1 MKTAKIHILS
11 DEIINKIAAGEV
23 IERPASVVKELIEN
37 ALDARSSFIK
47 VQIEEGGK
55 KKITITDN
63 GEGMSPEDLKLCFLR
78 HTTSKLSSADDLFH
92 LRTNGFRGEA
102 VASIAAISKM
112 TIISKTKDAPCAQK
126 VEIQSGDLK
135 KTEEISAPQGT
146 SFVIEDLFF
155 NTPVRRNFL
164 SSESAESTR
173 ILDVI
178 VRIAIAHPEI
188 RFEYR
193 NGSKEVFTGV
203 EGDLRS
209 RLAETIGTGIAK
221 KLIPL
226 DYFENNIS
234 ITGFIS
240 PSEMQNGKKNR
251 HFLYLKN
258 RPIWNPA
265 VIKAVQKAYEPYG
278 KLISPTSV
286 LFLDMP
292 DMDFDVNV
300 HPAKKEVRFVND
312 SAIYSTV
319 HRAIRNKLQEESA
332 ACGAPIIHL
341 NDCSYTSTVQE
352 PEKKWPSF
360 NNEISNDTLKRN
372 FQAKPNP
379 PKEAL
384 VQDLFSL
391 PEFGKIIPL
400 SQKSFEI
407 PEKAPLYSTPSFLQ
421 LAETYIVCQDMEG
434 LLLIDQSAA
443 HARILYEQ
451 ALKTLSSNNMINSQ
465 ELLFPELIELSKVE
479 KSLLVEILP
488 DLKKLGFY
496 LEPFGGDT
504 YQIRGIPSGLS
515 FSRAEKCIH
524 EFLDSLQ
531 EDSPSSKVP
540 LDATAKA
547 WASTT
552 AYRAN
557 EKLSGEE
564 MASLVNQLLQTEEP
578 LISPYGKP
586 TLLRIPI
593 EDIHKKFKR

>member
-1 MKTAKIHILS
+1 MKTPKIHILS

-63 GEGMSPEDLKLCFLR
+63 GEGMSPEDLKLCYLR

-102 VASIAAISKM
+102 VASVAAISKM
-112 TIISKTKDAPCAQK
+112 TITSKTTEATSAHKIQIQAG
-126 VEIQSGDLK
+126 EIQK
-135 KTEEISAPQGT
+135 IEEVSAPQGT

-173 ILDVI
+173 ILDAI

-193 NGSKEVFTGV
+193 NESKETFTGV

-209 RLAETIGTGIAK
+209 RLAETIGSGIAK
-221 KLIPL
+221 KLIPVN
-226 DYFENNIS
+226 YSENNIS
-234 ITGFIS
+234 ISGFIS
-240 PSEMQNGKKNR
+240 PPDVLNGKKNR

-258 RPIWNPA
+258 RPIWNSA

-278 KLISPTSV
+278 KLISPVSV

-312 SAIYSTV
+312 SSIYSTV
-319 HRAIRNKLQEESA
+319 YRAIRNTLQEESSS
-332 ACGAPIIHL
+332 CGAPVIHL
-341 NDCSYTSTVQE
+341 SENSFSSTVQE
-352 PEKKWPSF
+352 PEKSWSSTVSQKP
-360 NNEISNDTLKRN
+360 L
-372 FQAKPNP
+372 FQ
-379 PKEAL
+379 PKSTDKE
-384 VQDLFSL
+384 VVTQDLFSL

-407 PEKAPLYSTPSFLQ
+407 PDKTPLYSAPSFLQ
-421 LAETYIVCQDMEG
+421 LADTYIVCQDMEG

-451 ALKTLSSNNMINSQ
+451 AIKTLESDNMINSQ

-479 KSLLVEILP
+479 KSLLIEILP
-488 DLKKLGFY
+488 DLRKLGFY

-531 EDSPSSKVP
+531 EDSPSSKIP
-540 LDATAKA
+540 LDSTAKA

-557 EKLSGEE
+557 EKLNNEE
-564 MASLVNQLLQTEEP
+564 MSSLVNQLLQTKEP
-578 LISPYGKP
+578 LVSPYGKP

>member
-1 MKTAKIHILS
+1 MKTPKIHILS

-63 GEGMSPEDLKLCFLR
+63 GEGMSPEDLKLCYLR

-102 VASIAAISKM
+102 VASVAAISKM
-112 TIISKTKDAPCAQK
+112 TITSKTTEATSAHKIQIQAG
-126 VEIQSGDLK
+126 EIQK
-135 KTEEISAPQGT
+135 IEEVSAPQGT

-193 NGSKEVFTGV
+193 NESKETFTGV

-209 RLAETIGTGIAK
+209 RLAETIGSGIAK
-221 KLIPL
+221 KLIPVN
-226 DYFENNIS
+226 YSENNIS
-234 ITGFIS
+234 ISGFIS
-240 PSEMQNGKKNR
+240 PPDVLNGKKNR

-278 KLISPTSV
+278 KLISPVSV

-312 SAIYSTV
+312 SSIYSTV
-319 HRAIRNKLQEESA
+319 YRAIRNTLQEESSS
-332 ACGAPIIHL
+332 CGAPVIHL
-341 NDCSYTSTVQE
+341 SENSFSSTVQE
-352 PEKKWPSF
+352 PEKSWSSTVSQKP
-360 NNEISNDTLKRN
+360 L
-372 FQAKPNP
+372 FQ
-379 PKEAL
+379 PKSTDKE
-384 VQDLFSL
+384 VVTQDLFSL

-407 PEKAPLYSTPSFLQ
+407 PDKTPLYSAPSFLQ
-421 LAETYIVCQDMEG
+421 LADTYIVCQDMEG

-451 ALKTLSSNNMINSQ
+451 AIKTLESDNMINSQ

-479 KSLLVEILP
+479 KSLLIEILP
-488 DLKKLGFY
+488 DLRKLGFY

-531 EDSPSSKVP
+531 EDSPSSKIP
-540 LDATAKA
+540 LDSTAKA

-557 EKLSGEE
+557 EKLNNEE
-564 MASLVNQLLQTEEP
+564 MSSLVNQLLQTKEP
-578 LISPYGKP
+578 LVSPYGKP

>member
-1 MKTAKIHILS
+1 MRTPKIHILS

-63 GEGMSPEDLKLCFLR
+63 GEGMSPEDLKLCYLR

-102 VASIAAISKM
+102 VASVAAISKM
-112 TIISKTKDAPCAQK
+112 TITSKTTKATSAHKIQIQAG
-126 VEIQSGDLK
+126 EIQK
-135 KTEEISAPQGT
+135 IEEVSAPQGT

-193 NGSKEVFTGV
+193 NESKETFTGV

-209 RLAETIGTGIAK
+209 RLAETIGSGIAK
-221 KLIPL
+221 KLIPVN
-226 DYFENNIS
+226 YSENNIS
-234 ITGFIS
+234 ISGFIS
-240 PSEMQNGKKNR
+240 PLDVLNGKKNR

-278 KLISPTSV
+278 KLISPVSV

-312 SAIYSTV
+312 SSIYSTV
-319 HRAIRNKLQEESA
+319 YRAIRNTLQEESSS
-332 ACGAPIIHL
+332 CGAPVIHL
-341 NDCSYTSTVQE
+341 SENSFSSTVQE
-352 PEKKWPSF
+352 PEKSWSSTVSQKP
-360 NNEISNDTLKRN
+360 L
-372 FQAKPNP
+372 FQ
-379 PKEAL
+379 PKSTDKEVI

-400 SQKSFEI
+400 SQKSIEI
-407 PEKAPLYSTPSFLQ
+407 PDKTPLYSAPSFLQ
-421 LAETYIVCQDMEG
+421 LADTYIVCQDMEG

-451 ALKTLSSNNMINSQ
+451 AIKTLESDNVINSQ

-479 KSLLVEILP
+479 KSLLIEILP
-488 DLKKLGFY
+488 DLRKLGFY

-531 EDSPSSKVP
+531 EDSPSSKIP
-540 LDATAKA
+540 LDSTAKA

-557 EKLSGEE
+557 EKLNGEE
-564 MASLVNQLLQTEEP
+564 MSSLVNQLLQTKEP
-578 LISPYGKP
+578 LVSPYGKP

>member
-1 MKTAKIHILS
+1 M
-11 DEIINKIAAGEV
+11 
-23 IERPASVVKELIEN
+23 VKELIEN
-37 ALDARSSFIK
+37 ALDAGSTFIK

-55 KKITITDN
+55 KKITLTDN
-63 GEGMSPEDLKLCFLR
+63 GEGMSPEDLKLCYLR

-102 VASIAAISKM
+102 VASVAAISKM
-112 TIISKTKDAPCAQK
+112 IITSKTAEGTSAHKIQIQAG
-126 VEIQSGDLK
+126 EIQK
-135 KTEEISAPQGT
+135 IEEVSAPQGT

-164 SSESAESTR
+164 SSEPAESTR

-193 NGSKEVFTGV
+193 NGSKETFTGV
-203 EGDLRS
+203 EGNLRS
-209 RLAETIGTGIAK
+209 RLAETIGSGIAK
-221 KLIPL
+221 KLIPVN
-226 DYFENNIS
+226 YSENNIS
-234 ITGFIS
+234 ISGFIS
-240 PSEMQNGKKNR
+240 PSDVLNGKKNR

-278 KLISPTSV
+278 KLISPVSV

-312 SAIYSTV
+312 SSIYSTV
-319 HRAIRNKLQEESA
+319 YRAIRNTLQEESVSF
-332 ACGAPIIHL
+332 GAPVIHL
-341 NDCSYTSTVQE
+341 SEKPFSNTVQE
-352 PEKKWPSF
+352 PEKSWSSTE
-360 NNEISNDTLKRN
+360 NTLNQVSQKPL
-372 FQAKPNP
+372 FQ
-379 PKEAL
+379 PKSSDKNVV

-407 PEKAPLYSTPSFLQ
+407 PDKTPLYSSPSFLQ
-421 LAETYIVCQDMEG
+421 LADTYIVCQDMEG

-451 ALKTLSSNNMINSQ
+451 AIKTLESDNMINSQ

-479 KSLLVEILP
+479 KSLLIEILP
-488 DLKKLGFY
+488 DLRKLGFY

-531 EDSPSSKVP
+531 EDSPSSKIP
-540 LDATAKA
+540 LDSTAKA

-564 MASLVNQLLQTEEP
+564 MSSLVNQLLQTKEP

>member
-1 MKTAKIHILS
+1 MLLTNSFLLFCFSSKIRFPLLS
-11 DEIINKIAAGEV
+11 
-23 IERPASVVKELIEN
+23 L
-37 ALDARSSFIK
+37 
-47 VQIEEGGK
+47 
-55 KKITITDN
+55 TI
-63 GEGMSPEDLKLCFLR
+63 
-78 HTTSKLSSADDLFH
+78 
-92 LRTNGFRGEA
+92 
-102 VASIAAISKM
+102 
-112 TIISKTKDAPCAQK
+112 
-126 VEIQSGDLK
+126 
-135 KTEEISAPQGT
+135 
-146 SFVIEDLFF
+146 VIEDLFF

-173 ILDVI
+173 ILDAI

-193 NGSKEVFTGV
+193 NESKETFTGV

-209 RLAETIGTGIAK
+209 RLAETIGSGIAK
-221 KLIPL
+221 KLIPVN
-226 DYFENNIS
+226 YSENNIS
-234 ITGFIS
+234 ISGFIS
-240 PSEMQNGKKNR
+240 PPDVLNGKKNR

-278 KLISPTSV
+278 KLISPVSV

-312 SAIYSTV
+312 SSIYSTV
-319 HRAIRNKLQEESA
+319 YRAIRNTLQEESSS
-332 ACGAPIIHL
+332 CGAPVIHL
-341 NDCSYTSTVQE
+341 SENSFSSTVQE
-352 PEKKWPSF
+352 PEKSWSSTVSQKP
-360 NNEISNDTLKRN
+360 L
-372 FQAKPNP
+372 FQ
-379 PKEAL
+379 PKSTDKE
-384 VQDLFSL
+384 VVTQDLFSL

-407 PEKAPLYSTPSFLQ
+407 PDKTPLYSAPSFLQ
-421 LAETYIVCQDMEG
+421 LADTYIVCQDMEG

-451 ALKTLSSNNMINSQ
+451 AIKTLESDNVINSQ

-479 KSLLVEILP
+479 KSLLIEILP
-488 DLKKLGFY
+488 DLRKLGFY

-531 EDSPSSKVP
+531 EDSPSSKIP
-540 LDATAKA
+540 LDSTAKA

-557 EKLSGEE
+557 EKLNNEE
-564 MASLVNQLLQTEEP
+564 MSSLVNQLLQTKEP
-578 LISPYGKP
+578 LVSPYGKP

>member
-1 MKTAKIHILS
+1 MKTPKIHILS

-63 GEGMSPEDLKLCFLR
+63 GEGMSPEDLKLCYLR

-102 VASIAAISKM
+102 LASVAAISKM
-112 TIISKTKDAPCAQK
+112 TITSKTTEATSAHKIQIQAG
-126 VEIQSGDLK
+126 EIQK
-135 KTEEISAPQGT
+135 IEEVSAPQGT

-173 ILDVI
+173 ILDAI

-193 NGSKEVFTGV
+193 NESKETFTGV

-209 RLAETIGTGIAK
+209 RLAETIGSGIAK
-221 KLIPL
+221 KLIPVN
-226 DYFENNIS
+226 YSENNIS
-234 ITGFIS
+234 ISGFIS
-240 PSEMQNGKKNR
+240 PPDVLNGKKNR

-278 KLISPTSV
+278 KLISPVSV

-312 SAIYSTV
+312 SSIYSTV
-319 HRAIRNKLQEESA
+319 YRAIRNTLQEESSS
-332 ACGAPIIHL
+332 CGAPVIHL
-341 NDCSYTSTVQE
+341 SENSFSSTVQE
-352 PEKKWPSF
+352 PEKSWSSTVSQKP
-360 NNEISNDTLKRN
+360 L
-372 FQAKPNP
+372 FQ
-379 PKEAL
+379 PKSTDKE
-384 VQDLFSL
+384 VVTQDLFSL

-407 PEKAPLYSTPSFLQ
+407 PDKTPLYSAPSFLQ
-421 LAETYIVCQDMEG
+421 LADTYIVCQDMEG

-451 ALKTLSSNNMINSQ
+451 AIKTLESDNVINSQ

-479 KSLLVEILP
+479 KSLLIEILP
-488 DLKKLGFY
+488 DLRKLGFY

-531 EDSPSSKVP
+531 EDSPSSKIP
-540 LDATAKA
+540 LDSTAKA

-557 EKLSGEE
+557 EKLNNEE
-564 MASLVNQLLQTEEP
+564 MSSLVNQLLQTKEP
-578 LISPYGKP
+578 LVSPYGKP

>member
-1 MKTAKIHILS
+1 MKTPKIHILS

-63 GEGMSPEDLKLCFLR
+63 GEGMSPEDLKLCYLR

-102 VASIAAISKM
+102 VASVAAISKM
-112 TIISKTKDAPCAQK
+112 TITSKTTEATSAHKIQIQAG
-126 VEIQSGDLK
+126 EIQK
-135 KTEEISAPQGT
+135 IEEVSAPQGT

-193 NGSKEVFTGV
+193 NESKETFTGV

-209 RLAETIGTGIAK
+209 RLAETIGSGIAK
-221 KLIPL
+221 KLIPVNHS
-226 DYFENNIS
+226 ENNIS
-234 ITGFIS
+234 ISGFIS
-240 PSEMQNGKKNR
+240 PPDVLNGKKNR

-278 KLISPTSV
+278 KLISPVSV

-312 SAIYSTV
+312 SSIYSTV
-319 HRAIRNKLQEESA
+319 YRAIRNTLQEESSS
-332 ACGAPIIHL
+332 CGAPVIHL
-341 NDCSYTSTVQE
+341 SENSFSSTVQE
-352 PEKKWPSF
+352 PEKSWSSTVSQKP
-360 NNEISNDTLKRN
+360 L
-372 FQAKPNP
+372 FQ
-379 PKEAL
+379 PKSTDKE
-384 VQDLFSL
+384 VVTQDLFSL

-407 PEKAPLYSTPSFLQ
+407 PDKTPLYSAPSFLQ
-421 LAETYIVCQDMEG
+421 LADTYIVCQDMEG

-451 ALKTLSSNNMINSQ
+451 AIKTLESDNVINSQ

-479 KSLLVEILP
+479 KSLLIEILP
-488 DLKKLGFY
+488 DLRKLGFY

-531 EDSPSSKVP
+531 EDSPSSKIP
-540 LDATAKA
+540 LDSTAKA

-557 EKLSGEE
+557 EKLNNEE
-564 MASLVNQLLQTEEP
+564 MSSLVNQLLQTKEP
-578 LISPYGKP
+578 LVSPYGKP

>member
-1 MKTAKIHILS
+1 MKTPKIHILS

-63 GEGMSPEDLKLCFLR
+63 GEGMSPEDLKLCYLR

-102 VASIAAISKM
+102 VASVAAISKM
-112 TIISKTKDAPCAQK
+112 TITSKTTEATSAHKIQIQAG
-126 VEIQSGDLK
+126 EIQK
-135 KTEEISAPQGT
+135 IEEVSAPQGT

-173 ILDVI
+173 ILDAI

-193 NGSKEVFTGV
+193 NESKETFTGV

-209 RLAETIGTGIAK
+209 RLAETIGSGIAK
-221 KLIPL
+221 KLIPVN
-226 DYFENNIS
+226 YSENNIS
-234 ITGFIS
+234 ISGFIS
-240 PSEMQNGKKNR
+240 PPDVLNGKKNR

-278 KLISPTSV
+278 KLISPVSV

-312 SAIYSTV
+312 SSIYSTV
-319 HRAIRNKLQEESA
+319 YRAIRNTLQEESSS
-332 ACGAPIIHL
+332 CGAPVIHL
-341 NDCSYTSTVQE
+341 SENSFSSTVQE
-352 PEKKWPSF
+352 PEKSWSSTVSQKP
-360 NNEISNDTLKRN
+360 L
-372 FQAKPNP
+372 FQ
-379 PKEAL
+379 PKSTDKE
-384 VQDLFSL
+384 VVTQDLFSL

-407 PEKAPLYSTPSFLQ
+407 PDKTPLYSAPSFLQ
-421 LAETYIVCQDMEG
+421 LADTYIVCQDMEG
-434 LLLIDQSAA
+434 QIGRA
-443 HARILYEQ
+443 H
-451 ALKTLSSNNMINSQ
+451 
-465 ELLFPELIELSKVE
+465 V
-479 KSLLVEILP
+479 
-488 DLKKLGFY
+488 
-496 LEPFGGDT
+496 
-504 YQIRGIPSGLS
+504 
-515 FSRAEKCIH
+515 
-524 EFLDSLQ
+524 
-531 EDSPSSKVP
+531 
-540 LDATAKA
+540 
-547 WASTT
+547 
-552 AYRAN
+552 
-557 EKLSGEE
+557 
-564 MASLVNQLLQTEEP
+564 
-578 LISPYGKP
+578 
-586 TLLRIPI
+586 
-593 EDIHKKFKR
+593 

>member
-1 MKTAKIHILS
+1 MKTPKIHILS
-11 DEIINKIAAGEV
+11 DEVINKIAAGEV

-37 ALDARSSFIK
+37 ALDAGSSFIK

-55 KKITITDN
+55 KKIAITDN
-63 GEGMSPEDLKLCFLR
+63 GEGMSPDDLKLCYLR
-78 HTTSKLSSADDLFH
+78 HTTSKLSTADDLFH
-92 LRTNGFRGEA
+92 LKTNGFRGEA
-102 VASIAAISKM
+102 VASVAAISKM
-112 TIISKTKDAPCAQK
+112 TIISKTADAPSAHK
-126 VEIQSGDLK
+126 MIIQAGENQSI
-135 KTEEISAPQGT
+135 EEISSPQGT
-146 SFVIEDLFF
+146 TFIIEDLFF

-173 ILDVI
+173 ILDI
-178 VRIAIAHPEI
+178 ITRMAIAHPEI
-188 RFEYR
+188 RFEYK
-193 NGSKEVFTGV
+193 NGSKDIFTGV

-209 RLAETIGTGIAK
+209 RIAETIGSGIAK
-221 KLIPL
+221 KLVPL
-226 DYFENNIS
+226 KYEENNIS
-234 ITGFIS
+234 ISGFIS
-240 PSEMQNGKKNR
+240 PPENFNGKKNR

-278 KLISPTSV
+278 KLISPVSI

-292 DMDFDVNV
+292 DMEFDVNV
-300 HPAKKEVRFVND
+300 HPAKKEVRFAND
-312 SAIYSTV
+312 SSIYSTV
-319 HRAIRNKLQEESA
+319 YRAIRNTLQEETVS
-332 ACGAPIIHL
+332 CGAPVIHL
-341 NDCSYTSTVQE
+341 DEKLPNIVQE
-352 PEKKWPSF
+352 PENSWSTTVSHS
-360 NNEISNDTLKRN
+360 NNN
-372 FQAKPNP
+372 FQKPISQTVSSTA

-407 PEKAPLYSTPSFLQ
+407 PEKTPLYSAPSFLQ

-451 ALKTLSSNNMINSQ
+451 ALQSLKTDTIINSQ

-479 KSLLVEILP
+479 KSLLVDILP

-531 EDSPSSKVP
+531 AESTSSQIP
-540 LDATAKA
+540 LDSTAKA

-557 EKLSGEE
+557 EKLNGEE
-564 MASLVNQLLQTEEP
+564 MVSLVNQLLQTEEP

>member
-1 MKTAKIHILS
+1 MKTPKIHILS

-63 GEGMSPEDLKLCFLR
+63 GEGMSPEDLKLCYLR

-102 VASIAAISKM
+102 VASVAAISKM
-112 TIISKTKDAPCAQK
+112 TITSKTTEATSAHKIQIQAG
-126 VEIQSGDLK
+126 EIQK
-135 KTEEISAPQGT
+135 IEEVSAPQGT

-193 NGSKEVFTGV
+193 NESKETFTGV

-209 RLAETIGTGIAK
+209 RLAETIGSGIAK
-221 KLIPL
+221 KLIPVN
-226 DYFENNIS
+226 YSENNIS
-234 ITGFIS
+234 ISGFIS
-240 PSEMQNGKKNR
+240 PPDVLNGKKNR

-278 KLISPTSV
+278 KLISPVSV

-312 SAIYSTV
+312 SSIYSTV
-319 HRAIRNKLQEESA
+319 YRAIRNTLQEESSS
-332 ACGAPIIHL
+332 CGAPVIHL
-341 NDCSYTSTVQE
+341 SENSFSSTVQE
-352 PEKKWPSF
+352 PEKSWSSTVSQKP
-360 NNEISNDTLKRN
+360 L
-372 FQAKPNP
+372 FQ
-379 PKEAL
+379 PKSTDKE
-384 VQDLFSL
+384 VVTQDLFSL

-407 PEKAPLYSTPSFLQ
+407 PDKTPLYSAPSFLQ
-421 LAETYIVCQDMEG
+421 LADTYIVCQDMEG

-451 ALKTLSSNNMINSQ
+451 AIKTLESDNVINSQ

-479 KSLLVEILP
+479 KSLLIEILP
-488 DLKKLGFY
+488 DLRKLGFY

-531 EDSPSSKVP
+531 EDSPSSKIP
-540 LDATAKA
+540 LDSTAKA

-557 EKLSGEE
+557 EKLNNEE
-564 MASLVNQLLQTEEP
+564 MSSLVNQLLQTKEP
-578 LISPYGKP
+578 LVSPYGKP

>member
-1 MKTAKIHILS
+1 MKTPKIHILS

-63 GEGMSPEDLKLCFLR
+63 GEGMSPEDLKLCYLR

-102 VASIAAISKM
+102 VASVAAISKM
-112 TIISKTKDAPCAQK
+112 TITSKTTEATSAHKIQIQAG
-126 VEIQSGDLK
+126 EIQK
-135 KTEEISAPQGT
+135 IEEVSAPQGT

-173 ILDVI
+173 ILDAI

-193 NGSKEVFTGV
+193 NESKETFTGV

-209 RLAETIGTGIAK
+209 RLAETIGSGIAK
-221 KLIPL
+221 KLIPVN
-226 DYFENNIS
+226 YSENNIS
-234 ITGFIS
+234 ISGFIS
-240 PSEMQNGKKNR
+240 PPDVLNGKKNR

-278 KLISPTSV
+278 KLISPVSV

-312 SAIYSTV
+312 SSIYSTV
-319 HRAIRNKLQEESA
+319 YRAIRNTLQEESSS
-332 ACGAPIIHL
+332 CGAPVIHL
-341 NDCSYTSTVQE
+341 SENSFSSTVQE
-352 PEKKWPSF
+352 PEKSWSSTVSQKP
-360 NNEISNDTLKRN
+360 L
-372 FQAKPNP
+372 FQ
-379 PKEAL
+379 PKSTDKE
-384 VQDLFSL
+384 VVTQDLFSL

-407 PEKAPLYSTPSFLQ
+407 PDKTPLYSAPSFLQ
-421 LAETYIVCQDMEG
+421 LADTYIVCQDMEG

-451 ALKTLSSNNMINSQ
+451 AIKTLESDNMINSQ

-479 KSLLVEILP
+479 KSLLIEILP
-488 DLKKLGFY
+488 DLRKLGFY

-531 EDSPSSKVP
+531 EDSPSSKIP
-540 LDATAKA
+540 LDSTAKA

-557 EKLSGEE
+557 EKLNNEE
-564 MASLVNQLLQTEEP
+564 MSSLVNQLLQTKEP
-578 LISPYGKP
+578 LVSPYGKP

>member
-1 MKTAKIHILS
+1 MKTPKIHILS

-63 GEGMSPEDLKLCFLR
+63 GEGMSPEDLKLCYLR

-102 VASIAAISKM
+102 VASVAAISKM
-112 TIISKTKDAPCAQK
+112 TITSKTTEATSAHKIQIQAG
-126 VEIQSGDLK
+126 EIQK
-135 KTEEISAPQGT
+135 IEEVSAPQGT

-173 ILDVI
+173 ILDAI

-193 NGSKEVFTGV
+193 NESKETFTGV

-209 RLAETIGTGIAK
+209 RLAETIGSGIAK
-221 KLIPL
+221 KLIPVN
-226 DYFENNIS
+226 YSENNIS
-234 ITGFIS
+234 ISGFIS
-240 PSEMQNGKKNR
+240 PPDVLNGKKNR

-278 KLISPTSV
+278 KLISPVSV

-312 SAIYSTV
+312 SSIYSTV
-319 HRAIRNKLQEESA
+319 YRAIRNTLQEESSS
-332 ACGAPIIHL
+332 CGAPVIHL
-341 NDCSYTSTVQE
+341 SENSFSSTVQE
-352 PEKKWPSF
+352 PEKSWSSTVSQKP
-360 NNEISNDTLKRN
+360 L
-372 FQAKPNP
+372 FQ
-379 PKEAL
+379 PKSTDKE
-384 VQDLFSL
+384 VVTQDLFSL

-407 PEKAPLYSTPSFLQ
+407 PDKTPLYSAPSFLQ
-421 LAETYIVCQDMEG
+421 LADTYIVCQDMEG

-443 HARILYEQ
+443 HSRILYEQ
-451 ALKTLSSNNMINSQ
+451 AIKTLESDNVINSQ

-479 KSLLVEILP
+479 KSLLIEILP
-488 DLKKLGFY
+488 DLRKLGFY

-531 EDSPSSKVP
+531 EDSPSSKIP
-540 LDATAKA
+540 LDSTAKA

-557 EKLSGEE
+557 EKLNNEE
-564 MASLVNQLLQTEEP
+564 MSSLVNQLLQTKEP
-578 LISPYGKP
+578 LVSPYGKP

>member
-1 MKTAKIHILS
+1 MKTPKIHLLS

-37 ALDARSSFIK
+37 ALDAGSTFIK

-55 KKITITDN
+55 KKITLTDN
-63 GEGMSPEDLKLCFLR
+63 GEGMSPEDLKLCYLR

-102 VASIAAISKM
+102 VASVAAISKM
-112 TIISKTKDAPCAQK
+112 IITSKTAEGTSAHKIQIQAG
-126 VEIQSGDLK
+126 EIQK
-135 KTEEISAPQGT
+135 IEEVSAPQGT

-164 SSESAESTR
+164 SSEPAESTR

-193 NGSKEVFTGV
+193 NGSKETFTGV
-203 EGDLRS
+203 EGNLRS
-209 RLAETIGTGIAK
+209 RLAETIGSGIAK
-221 KLIPL
+221 KLIPIN
-226 DYFENNIS
+226 YSENNIS
-234 ITGFIS
+234 ISGFIS
-240 PSEMQNGKKNR
+240 PPDVLNGKKNR

-278 KLISPTSV
+278 KLISPVSV

-312 SAIYSTV
+312 SSIYSSV
-319 HRAIRNKLQEESA
+319 YRAIRNTLQEESA
-332 ACGAPIIHL
+332 SCGAPVIHL
-341 NDCSYTSTVQE
+341 SEKPFSSTVQE
-352 PEKKWPSF
+352 PEKSWSSTESPLNQVSQKPF
-360 NNEISNDTLKRN
+360 
-372 FQAKPNP
+372 FQ
-379 PKEAL
+379 PKSSDKDVV

-391 PEFGKIIPL
+391 PEFGKVIPL

-407 PEKAPLYSTPSFLQ
+407 PDKMPLYSAPSFLQ
-421 LAETYIVCQDMEG
+421 LADTYIVCQDMEG

-451 ALKTLSSNNMINSQ
+451 AIKTLESDNMINSQ

-479 KSLLVEILP
+479 KSLLIEILP
-488 DLKKLGFY
+488 DLRKLGFY

-531 EDSPSSKVP
+531 EDSPSSKIP
-540 LDATAKA
+540 LDSTAKA

-564 MASLVNQLLQTEEP
+564 MSSLVNQLLQTKEP

>member
-1 MKTAKIHILS
+1 MKSQKIHILS
-11 DEIINKIAAGEV
+11 DEVINKIAAGEV

-37 ALDARSSFIK
+37 ALDAGSTLIK

-55 KKITITDN
+55 KRISIVDN
-63 GEGMSPEDLKLCFLR
+63 GEGMSPEDLKLCFVR

-102 VASIAAISKM
+102 VASIASISKM
-112 TIISKTKDAPCAQK
+112 TIISKTAEATCGHK
-126 VEIQSGDLK
+126 VRIQAGNA
-135 KTEEISAPQGT
+135 EELEEVSAPQGT
-146 SFVIEDLFF
+146 AFIIEDLFF
-155 NTPVRRNFL
+155 NTPVRRQFL
-164 SSESAESTR
+164 SSEPSEASR
-173 ILDVI
+173 ILEVI
-178 VRIAIAHPEI
+178 SRIAIAHPKI

-193 NGSKEVFTGV
+193 SGNKEVFTGV

-209 RLAETIGTGIAK
+209 RIAETVGTGIAR
-221 KLIPL
+221 KLLPL
-226 DYFENNIS
+226 DYTENNIS

-240 PSEMQNGKKNR
+240 PPEPTSGKRFR

-258 RPIWNPA
+258 RPIWSPA
-265 VIKAVQKAYEPYG
+265 AIKAVQKAYEPYG
-278 KLISPTSV
+278 KQISPVSV

-312 SAIYSTV
+312 SAIYAAIY
-319 HRAIRNKLQEESA
+319 RAIRNTLQEETIA
-332 ACGAPIIHL
+332 GPAPTIRL
-341 NDCSYTSTVQE
+341 SDWVSSEKVQE
-352 PEKKWPSF
+352 PEKSWRADISKPIEPKTMPS
-360 NNEISNDTLKRN
+360 
-372 FQAKPNP
+372 P
-379 PKEAL
+379 EAL
-384 VQDLFSL
+384 EQDLFSL

-407 PEKAPLYSTPSFLQ
+407 PEKTPLYSAPSFLQ
-421 LAETYIVCQDMEG
+421 LAQTYVVCQDREG

-443 HARILYEQ
+443 HSRILYEQ
-451 ALKTLSSNNMINSQ
+451 ALKTLNSDAVINSQ

-479 KSLLVEILP
+479 KSLLKEILP

-515 FSRAEKCIH
+515 FSRAEKCVRD
-524 EFLDSLQ
+524 FLDSLQ
-531 EDSPSSKVP
+531 SDSSSNSIP
-540 LDATAKA
+540 LDSTAKA

-552 AYRAN
+552 AYRAGD
-557 EKLSGEE
+557 KLSGEE
-564 MASLVNQLLQTEEP
+564 MNSLVHQLLQTKEP
-578 LISPYGKP
+578 LLSPYGKP

-593 EDIHKKFKR
+593 GDIDKKFKR

>member
-1 MKTAKIHILS
+1 MKTPKIHILS

-63 GEGMSPEDLKLCFLR
+63 GEGMSPEDLKLCYLR

-102 VASIAAISKM
+102 VASVAAISKM
-112 TIISKTKDAPCAQK
+112 IITSKTAEGTSAHKIQIQAG
-126 VEIQSGDLK
+126 EIQK
-135 KTEEISAPQGT
+135 IEEVSAPQGT

-164 SSESAESTR
+164 SSEPAESTR

-178 VRIAIAHPEI
+178 IRIAIAHPEI

-193 NGSKEVFTGV
+193 NGSKETFTGV
-203 EGDLRS
+203 EGNLRS
-209 RLAETIGTGIAK
+209 RLAETIGSGIAK
-221 KLIPL
+221 KLIPIN
-226 DYFENNIS
+226 YSENNIS
-234 ITGFIS
+234 ISGFIS
-240 PSEMQNGKKNR
+240 PPDVLNGKKNR

-278 KLISPTSV
+278 KLISPVSV

-312 SAIYSTV
+312 SSIYSTV
-319 HRAIRNKLQEESA
+319 YRAIRNTLQEESSS
-332 ACGAPIIHL
+332 CGAPVIHL
-341 NDCSYTSTVQE
+341 SENSFSSTVQE
-352 PEKKWPSF
+352 PEKSWSSTVSQKP
-360 NNEISNDTLKRN
+360 L
-372 FQAKPNP
+372 FQ
-379 PKEAL
+379 PKSTDKE
-384 VQDLFSL
+384 VVTQDLFSL

-407 PEKAPLYSTPSFLQ
+407 PDKTPLYSAPSFLQ
-421 LAETYIVCQDMEG
+421 LADTYIVCQDMEG

-451 ALKTLSSNNMINSQ
+451 AIKTLESDNVINSQ

-479 KSLLVEILP
+479 KSLLIEILP
-488 DLKKLGFY
+488 DLRKLGFY

-531 EDSPSSKVP
+531 EDSPSSKIP
-540 LDATAKA
+540 LDSTAKA

-557 EKLSGEE
+557 EKLNNEE
-564 MASLVNQLLQTEEP
+564 MSSLVNQLLQTKEP
-578 LISPYGKP
+578 LVSPYGKP

>member
-1 MKTAKIHILS
+1 MKTPKIHILS

-63 GEGMSPEDLKLCFLR
+63 GEGMSPEDLKLCYLR

-92 LRTNGFRGEA
+92 LSTNGFRGEA
-102 VASIAAISKM
+102 VASVAAISKM
-112 TIISKTKDAPCAQK
+112 TITSKTTEATSAHKIQIQAG
-126 VEIQSGDLK
+126 EIQK
-135 KTEEISAPQGT
+135 IEEVSAPQGT

-173 ILDVI
+173 ILDAI

-193 NGSKEVFTGV
+193 NESKETFTGV

-209 RLAETIGTGIAK
+209 RLAETIGSGIAK
-221 KLIPL
+221 KLIPVN
-226 DYFENNIS
+226 YSENNIS
-234 ITGFIS
+234 ISGFIS
-240 PSEMQNGKKNR
+240 PPDVLNGKKNR

-278 KLISPTSV
+278 KLISPVSV

-312 SAIYSTV
+312 SSIYSTV
-319 HRAIRNKLQEESA
+319 YRAIRNTLQEESSS
-332 ACGAPIIHL
+332 CGAPVIHL
-341 NDCSYTSTVQE
+341 SENSFSSTVQE
-352 PEKKWPSF
+352 PEKSWSSTVSQKP
-360 NNEISNDTLKRN
+360 L
-372 FQAKPNP
+372 FQ
-379 PKEAL
+379 PKSPDKE
-384 VQDLFSL
+384 VVTQDLFSL

-407 PEKAPLYSTPSFLQ
+407 PDKTPLYSAPSFLQ
-421 LAETYIVCQDMEG
+421 LADTYIVCQDMEG

-451 ALKTLSSNNMINSQ
+451 AIKTLESDNVINSQ

-479 KSLLVEILP
+479 KSLLIEILP
-488 DLKKLGFY
+488 DLRKLGFY

-531 EDSPSSKVP
+531 EDSPSSKIP
-540 LDATAKA
+540 LDSTAKA

-557 EKLSGEE
+557 EKLNNEE
-564 MASLVNQLLQTEEP
+564 MSSLVNQLLQTKEP
-578 LISPYGKP
+578 LVSPYGKP

>member
-1 MKTAKIHILS
+1 MKTPKIHILS

-63 GEGMSPEDLKLCFLR
+63 GEGMSPEDLKLCYLR

-102 VASIAAISKM
+102 VASVAAISKM
-112 TIISKTKDAPCAQK
+112 TITSKTTEATSAHKIQIQAG
-126 VEIQSGDLK
+126 EIQK
-135 KTEEISAPQGT
+135 IEEVSAPQGT

-173 ILDVI
+173 ILDAI

-193 NGSKEVFTGV
+193 NESKETFTGV

-209 RLAETIGTGIAK
+209 RLAETIGSGIAK
-221 KLIPL
+221 KLIPVN
-226 DYFENNIS
+226 YSENNIS
-234 ITGFIS
+234 ISGFIS
-240 PSEMQNGKKNR
+240 PPDVLNGKKNR

-278 KLISPTSV
+278 KLISPVSV

-312 SAIYSTV
+312 SSIYSTV
-319 HRAIRNKLQEESA
+319 YRAIRNTLQEESSS
-332 ACGAPIIHL
+332 CGAPVIHL
-341 NDCSYTSTVQE
+341 SENSFSSTVQE
-352 PEKKWPSF
+352 PEKSWSSTVSQKP
-360 NNEISNDTLKRN
+360 L
-372 FQAKPNP
+372 FQ
-379 PKEAL
+379 PKSTDKE
-384 VQDLFSL
+384 VVTQDLFSL

-407 PEKAPLYSTPSFLQ
+407 PDKTPLYSAPSFLQ
-421 LAETYIVCQDMEG
+421 LADTYIVCQDMEG

-451 ALKTLSSNNMINSQ
+451 AIKTLESDNVINSQ

-479 KSLLVEILP
+479 KSLLIEILP
-488 DLKKLGFY
+488 DLRKLGFY

-531 EDSPSSKVP
+531 EDSPSSKIP
-540 LDATAKA
+540 LDSTAKA

-557 EKLSGEE
+557 EKLNNEE
-564 MASLVNQLLQTEEP
+564 MSSLVNQLLQTKEP
-578 LISPYGKP
+578 LVSPYGKP

>member
-1 MKTAKIHILS
+1 MKTPKIHILS

-63 GEGMSPEDLKLCFLR
+63 GEGMSPEDLKLCYLR

-102 VASIAAISKM
+102 VASVAAISKM
-112 TIISKTKDAPCAQK
+112 TITSKTTEATSAHKIQIQAG
-126 VEIQSGDLK
+126 EIQK
-135 KTEEISAPQGT
+135 IEEVSAPQGT

-173 ILDVI
+173 ILDAI

-193 NGSKEVFTGV
+193 NESKETFTGV

-209 RLAETIGTGIAK
+209 RLAETIGSGIAK
-221 KLIPL
+221 KLIPVN
-226 DYFENNIS
+226 YSENNIS
-234 ITGFIS
+234 ISGFIS
-240 PSEMQNGKKNR
+240 PPDVLNGKKNR

-278 KLISPTSV
+278 KLISPVSV

-312 SAIYSTV
+312 SSIYSTV
-319 HRAIRNKLQEESA
+319 YRAIRNTLQEESSS
-332 ACGAPIIHL
+332 CGAPVIHL
-341 NDCSYTSTVQE
+341 SENSFSSTVQE
-352 PEKKWPSF
+352 PEKSWSSTVSQKP
-360 NNEISNDTLKRN
+360 L
-372 FQAKPNP
+372 FQ
-379 PKEAL
+379 PKSPDKE
-384 VQDLFSL
+384 VVTQDLFSL

-407 PEKAPLYSTPSFLQ
+407 PDKTPLYSAPSFLQ
-421 LAETYIVCQDMEG
+421 LADTYIVCQDMEG

-451 ALKTLSSNNMINSQ
+451 AIKTLESDNMINSQ

-479 KSLLVEILP
+479 KSLLIEILP
-488 DLKKLGFY
+488 DLRKLGFY

-531 EDSPSSKVP
+531 EDSPSSKIP
-540 LDATAKA
+540 LDSTAKA

-557 EKLSGEE
+557 EKLNNEE
-564 MASLVNQLLQTEEP
+564 MSSLVNQLLQTKEP
-578 LISPYGKP
+578 LVSPYGKP

>member
-1 MKTAKIHILS
+1 MKTPKIHILS

-63 GEGMSPEDLKLCFLR
+63 GEGMSPEDLKLCYLR

-102 VASIAAISKM
+102 VASVAAISKM
-112 TIISKTKDAPCAQK
+112 TITSKTTEATSAHKIQIQAG
-126 VEIQSGDLK
+126 EIQK
-135 KTEEISAPQGT
+135 IEEVSAPQGT

-173 ILDVI
+173 ILDAI

-193 NGSKEVFTGV
+193 NESKETFTGV

-209 RLAETIGTGIAK
+209 RLAETIGCGIAK
-221 KLIPL
+221 KLIPVN
-226 DYFENNIS
+226 YSENNIS
-234 ITGFIS
+234 ISGFIS
-240 PSEMQNGKKNR
+240 PPDVLNGKKNR

-278 KLISPTSV
+278 KLISPVSV

-312 SAIYSTV
+312 SSIYSTV
-319 HRAIRNKLQEESA
+319 YRAIRNTLQEESSS
-332 ACGAPIIHL
+332 CGAPVIHL
-341 NDCSYTSTVQE
+341 SENSFSSTVQE
-352 PEKKWPSF
+352 PEKSWSSTVSQKP
-360 NNEISNDTLKRN
+360 L
-372 FQAKPNP
+372 FQ
-379 PKEAL
+379 PKSTDKE
-384 VQDLFSL
+384 VVTQDLFSL

-407 PEKAPLYSTPSFLQ
+407 PDKTPLYSAPSFLQ
-421 LAETYIVCQDMEG
+421 LADTYIVCQDMEG

-451 ALKTLSSNNMINSQ
+451 AIKTLESDNMINSQ

-479 KSLLVEILP
+479 KSLLIEILP
-488 DLKKLGFY
+488 DLRKLGFY

-531 EDSPSSKVP
+531 EDSPSSKIP
-540 LDATAKA
+540 LDSTAKA

-557 EKLSGEE
+557 EKLNNEE
-564 MASLVNQLLQTEEP
+564 MSSLVNQLLQTKEP
-578 LISPYGKP
+578 LVSPYGKP

>member
-1 MKTAKIHILS
+1 MKTPKIHILS

-63 GEGMSPEDLKLCFLR
+63 GEGMSPEDLKLCYLR

-102 VASIAAISKM
+102 VASVAAISKM
-112 TIISKTKDAPCAQK
+112 TITSKTTEATSAHKIQIQAG
-126 VEIQSGDLK
+126 EIQK
-135 KTEEISAPQGT
+135 IEEVSAPQGT

-173 ILDVI
+173 ILDAI

-193 NGSKEVFTGV
+193 NESKETFTGV

-209 RLAETIGTGIAK
+209 RLAETIGSGIAK
-221 KLIPL
+221 KLIPVN
-226 DYFENNIS
+226 YSENNIS
-234 ITGFIS
+234 ISGFIS
-240 PSEMQNGKKNR
+240 PPDVLNGKKNR

-278 KLISPTSV
+278 KLISPVSV

-312 SAIYSTV
+312 SSIYSTV
-319 HRAIRNKLQEESA
+319 YRAIRNTLQEESSS
-332 ACGAPIIHL
+332 CGAPVIHL
-341 NDCSYTSTVQE
+341 SENSFSSTVQE
-352 PEKKWPSF
+352 PEKSWSSTVSQKP
-360 NNEISNDTLKRN
+360 L
-372 FQAKPNP
+372 FQ
-379 PKEAL
+379 PKSTDKE
-384 VQDLFSL
+384 VVTQDLFSL

-407 PEKAPLYSTPSFLQ
+407 PDKTPLYSAPSFLQ
-421 LAETYIVCQDMEG
+421 LADTYIVCQDMEG

-451 ALKTLSSNNMINSQ
+451 AIKTLESDNMINSQ

-479 KSLLVEILP
+479 KSLLIEILP
-488 DLKKLGFY
+488 DLRKLGFY

-531 EDSPSSKVP
+531 EDSPSSKIP
-540 LDATAKA
+540 LDSTAKA

-564 MASLVNQLLQTEEP
+564 MSSLVNQLLQTKEP
-578 LISPYGKP
+578 LVSPYGKP

>member
-1 MKTAKIHILS
+1 MKTPKIHILS

-63 GEGMSPEDLKLCFLR
+63 GEGMSPEDLKLCYLR

-102 VASIAAISKM
+102 VASVAAISKM
-112 TIISKTKDAPCAQK
+112 TITSKTTEATSAHKIQIQAG
-126 VEIQSGDLK
+126 EIQK
-135 KTEEISAPQGT
+135 IEEVSAPQGT

-173 ILDVI
+173 ILDAI

-193 NGSKEVFTGV
+193 NESKETFTGV

-209 RLAETIGTGIAK
+209 RLAETIGSGIAK
-221 KLIPL
+221 KLIPVN
-226 DYFENNIS
+226 YSENNIS
-234 ITGFIS
+234 ISGFIS
-240 PSEMQNGKKNR
+240 PPDVLNGKKNR

-278 KLISPTSV
+278 KLISPVSV

-312 SAIYSTV
+312 SSIYSTV
-319 HRAIRNKLQEESA
+319 YRAIRNTLQEESSS
-332 ACGAPIIHL
+332 CGAPVIHL
-341 NDCSYTSTVQE
+341 SENSFSSTVQE
-352 PEKKWPSF
+352 PEKSWSSTVSQKP
-360 NNEISNDTLKRN
+360 L
-372 FQAKPNP
+372 FQ
-379 PKEAL
+379 PKSTDKE
-384 VQDLFSL
+384 VVTQDLFSL

-407 PEKAPLYSTPSFLQ
+407 PDKTPLYSAPSFLQ
-421 LAETYIVCQDMEG
+421 LADTYIVCQDMEG

-451 ALKTLSSNNMINSQ
+451 AIKTLESDNMINSQ

-479 KSLLVEILP
+479 KSLLIEILP
-488 DLKKLGFY
+488 DLRKLGFY

-531 EDSPSSKVP
+531 EDSPSSKIP
-540 LDATAKA
+540 LDSTAKA

-564 MASLVNQLLQTEEP
+564 MSSLVNQLLQTKEP

>member
-1 MKTAKIHILS
+1 MKTPKIHILS

-63 GEGMSPEDLKLCFLR
+63 GEGMSPEDLKLCYLR

-102 VASIAAISKM
+102 VASVAAISKM
-112 TIISKTKDAPCAQK
+112 TITSKTTEATSAHKIQIQAG
-126 VEIQSGDLK
+126 EIQK
-135 KTEEISAPQGT
+135 IEEVSAPQGT

-173 ILDVI
+173 ILDAI

-193 NGSKEVFTGV
+193 NESKETFTGV

-209 RLAETIGTGIAK
+209 RLAETIGSGIAK
-221 KLIPL
+221 KLIPVN
-226 DYFENNIS
+226 YSENNIS
-234 ITGFIS
+234 ISGFIS
-240 PSEMQNGKKNR
+240 PPDVLNGKKNR

-278 KLISPTSV
+278 KLISPVSI

-312 SAIYSTV
+312 SSIYSTV
-319 HRAIRNKLQEESA
+319 YRAIRNTLQEESSS
-332 ACGAPIIHL
+332 CGAPVIHL
-341 NDCSYTSTVQE
+341 SENSFSSTVQE
-352 PEKKWPSF
+352 PEKSWSSTVSQKP
-360 NNEISNDTLKRN
+360 L
-372 FQAKPNP
+372 FQ
-379 PKEAL
+379 PKSTDKE
-384 VQDLFSL
+384 VVTQDLFSL

-407 PEKAPLYSTPSFLQ
+407 PDKTPLYSAPSFLQ
-421 LAETYIVCQDMEG
+421 LADTYIVCQDMEG

-451 ALKTLSSNNMINSQ
+451 AIKTLESDNVINSQ

-479 KSLLVEILP
+479 KSLLIEILP
-488 DLKKLGFY
+488 DLRKLGFY

-531 EDSPSSKVP
+531 EDSPSSKIP
-540 LDATAKA
+540 LDSTAKA

-557 EKLSGEE
+557 EKLNNEE
-564 MASLVNQLLQTEEP
+564 MSSLVNQLLQTKEP
-578 LISPYGKP
+578 LVSPYGKP